1 MVLGGDPSPEG
12 VSIELRQTKNDL
24 KKIIINKIS
33 GEEKRNKLSREPF
46 YRMADKSRDDIRFRI
61 VR

>member
-1 MVLGGDPSPEG
+1 M
-12 VSIELRQTKNDL
+12 I
-24 KKIIINKIS
+24 KKINKKIS
-33 GEEKRNKLSREPF
+33 GEKKRNELSREPF